1 MSIRHDELKRLGVAV
16 GGDPKETV
24 ELYCLAQELGVEEKF
39 LELLRRNEDFGSI
52 RTYLFL
58 EDMSRVLAENKK
70 LRVEIWELQVEV
82 RNIQAAL
89 THMRCDFNELAS
101 EVLRMDMARLRKEI
115 KANDTLMERFATR
128 VKGVECWRMTSPFSK
143 PSTTSPPPSGGEG
156 IT

>member
-1 MSIRHDELKRLGVAV
+1 MSIRQDELKRL
-16 GGDPKETV
+16 
-24 ELYCLAQELGVEEKF
+24 
-39 LELLRRNEDFGSI
+39 
-52 RTYLFL
+52 
-58 EDMSRVLAENKK
+58 LAENKK

-128 VKGVECWRMTSPFSK
+128 VKGVE
-143 PSTTSPPPSGGEG
+143 
-156 IT
+156 